1 MITLLF
7 DPRWRRNWRLL
18 LLCLLAA
25 VSWFAFMPS
34 TPHDG
39 LAQLDK
45 LRHLLAFASLAL
57 VAALGWP
64 PVLANTARIA
74 GGLMVYGLF
83 IELMQTQ
90 LPTRTGSAADW
101 LADAIGI
108 GMGLLLHRTLRRLGV
123 KICGRPL

>member
-1 MITLLF
+1 MRAWLF
-7 DPRWRRNWRLL
+7 DQRKRRNWRLL
-18 LLCLLAA
+18 LLCLLAV

-34 TPHDG
+34 TPHDE
-39 LAQLDK
+39 LPHLDK

-64 PVLANTARIA
+64 PAPGSNIRIA

-90 LPTRTGSAADW
+90 LPTRTGSLADW
-101 LADAIGI
+101 LADGVGIGI
-108 GMGLLLHRTLRRLGV
+108 GLLLHQALRR
-123 KICGRPL
+123 RA

>member
-1 MITLLF
+1 MRAWLF
-7 DPRWRRNWRLL
+7 DHRRRRNWRLL
-18 LLCLLAA
+18 LLCLLAL

-34 TPHDG
+34 TPQHG
-39 LAQLDK
+39 LPHLDK

-64 PVLANTARIA
+64 PSWSTKVRIV
-74 GGLMVYGLF
+74 GGLMLYGLF

-90 LPTRTGSAADW
+90 LPTRTGSIGDW

-108 GMGLLLHRTLRRLGV
+108 GLGLLLHQALRR
-123 KICGRPL
+123 RA